1 MQGKN
6 CAKIIAFGKI
16 KNAKNDKDFLKT
28 FTRSRF
34 IGDAMKETSLNL
46 SDML

>member
-6 CAKIIAFGKI
+6 CVKIIAFGKI
-16 KNAKNDKDFLKT
+16 KNAKIDKDFLKI
-28 FTRSRF
+28 FARSHF